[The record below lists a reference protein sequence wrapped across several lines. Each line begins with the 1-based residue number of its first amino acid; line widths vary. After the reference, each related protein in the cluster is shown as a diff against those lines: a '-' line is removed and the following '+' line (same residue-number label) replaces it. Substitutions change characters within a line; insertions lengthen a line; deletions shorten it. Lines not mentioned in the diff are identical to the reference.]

1 MREQFLDSGRYV
13 RGQWKKFLTVAGI
26 FILLAAATAWAMVL
40 HPDQAQE
47 MMGILQENM
56 GRVMDEEGNIQLFRL
71 FVNNLSV
78 AGLGVLMGFIPFLAA
93 PLYIILT
100 NGIVIG
106 VVYGAYLTMADALTV
121 PVWKIMLVGILPHGI
136 FELGAIFLSVALGL
150 QLCFQLSKKI
160 LGRANRSL
168 KEELIDL
175 GWAFVL
181 WVTPMLLLAAVIECF
196 LTPILMEL
204 LL

>member
-1 MREQFLDSGRYV
+1 MCIRDS
-13 RGQWKKFLTVAGI
+13 
-26 FILLAAATAWAMVL
+26 
-40 HPDQAQE
+40 
-47 MMGILQENM
+47 
-56 GRVMDEEGNIQLFRL
+56 
-71 FVNNLSV
+71 
-78 AGLGVLMGFIPFLAA
+78 
-93 PLYIILT
+93 T

-160 LGRANRSL
+160 LWRANSIL